1 MKDMAV
7 ELKAKERTDFRR
19 SANKAVRN
27 EGFVPSVVYGK
38 DKEAKAISVN
48 EIELVK
54 TVRDEGRNAIISLDV
69 ENGETVDVMLH
80 DYQMDSLRNELI
92 HADFYVVDMS
102 EEMEAA
108 VPLVI
113 TGEAKG
119 AKAGGVLQQP
129 YFELTVLA
137 KPRDIP
143 EEITADVTELEIGDS
158 LTVAELPKSPEFSYV
173 DDEETAVVTVTAP
186 EVEKEPVEGED
197 ENVEPE
203 LVDAKEE
210 EDEE

>member
-1 MKDMAV
+1 MKDIAV
-7 ELKAKERTDFRR
+7 ELQAKERTDFRR

-27 EGFVPSVVYGK
+27 SGYVPSVVYGK
-38 DKEAKAISVN
+38 EKEAKAISVN

-69 ENGETVDVMLH
+69 ENGEKVDVMLH

-102 EEMEAA
+102 DEMEAT
-108 VPLVI
+108 VPLVV
-113 TGEAKG
+113 TGEAKV
-119 AKAGGVLQQP
+119 AKAGRVLVP
-129 YFELTVLA
+129 SSDELTELD

-143 EEITADVTELEIGDS
+143 EEITADVTELASGDS
-158 LTVAELPKSPEFSYV
+158 LTVAELTKSPEFSYV
-173 DDEETAVVTVTAP
+173 YGAETAVVTVTAP
-186 EVEKEPVEGED
+186 EVEKEPVEGE
-197 ENVEPE
+197 EANVEPE

-210 EDEE
+210 DEE

>member
-1 MKDMAV
+1 
-7 ELKAKERTDFRR
+7 
-19 SANKAVRN
+19 
-27 EGFVPSVVYGK
+27 
-38 DKEAKAISVN
+38 
-48 EIELVK
+48 
-54 TVRDEGRNAIISLDV
+54 
-69 ENGETVDVMLH
+69 
-80 DYQMDSLRNELI
+80 
-92 HADFYVVDMS
+92 
-102 EEMEAA
+102 
-108 VPLVI
+108 
-113 TGEAKG
+113 GEAKG

-197 ENVEPE
+197 GIIRCKKRRSRRISLFRHNGIDNGLAVFGE
-203 LVDAKEE
+203 LPDTAYSVIFLCSYR
-210 EDEE
+210 